1 MTGESYIGK
10 STNIENRIM
19 YHFQDLE
26 KNMHSNKGLQ
36 QDYNEGHKF
45 TWEVLK
51 EIDYGDKLDDDER
64 AEIARYN
71 TFYEGYN
78 NTPGGGYDDYKG
90 GWDIYDRLPVS
101 KYKENLWIECP
112 KCGKALIKGFRNCQY
127 CGEKLENESMT
138 ISEPEDKG
146 EWHECPSCG
155 RINFSN
161 DKCYFC
167 KGYIIY
173 SIENPNSQQLA
184 VSKKPWIEHKPT
196 SQKEKEQT
204 DSDKLGLDIKKYKD
218 MKRKYEG
225 SKEWFKFS
233 RRIRYNKYVKQVLLE
248 RQDYKCVFSG
258 QQLDTINS
266 FIFHIDYDCICTNSR
281 EIKVSAPTS
290 KRPNRKRVLADC
302 EHCSSPEKCFSKLLV
317 VHKDYK
323 NHQNSLRSNI
333 AKSMPPHDIRI
344 TEDSKGKRA
353 SATGTRDTLD
363 ITNFND
369 MMKKYRYSTNWF
381 RFSSALKRSEFMKQ
395 TLLERQNHKCAL
407 SGRELDSSNSFIFHT
422 DFDNICTNKLDCRN
436 CKYQEKCLS
445 KLLLLHKEYKKH
457 HKRLRSDR
465 AKGIW

>member
-1 MTGESYIGK
+1 M
-10 STNIENRIM
+10 ENNQ
-19 YHFQDLE
+19 H
-26 KNMHSNKGLQ
+26 HNKGLQ
-36 QDYNEGHKF
+36 QDYNEGHRF
-45 TWEVLK
+45 TWEVLE
-51 EIDYGDKLDDDER
+51 EINDKTILDDEER

-101 KYKENLWIECP
+101 KHKENLWMKCP
-112 KCGKALIKGFRNCQY
+112 KCGKPIIKGFRVCQY
-127 CGEKLENESMT
+127 CNEKLRNELAT
-138 ISEPEDKG
+138 IPEPEDKG
-146 EWHECPSCG
+146 EWQKCPSCG
-155 RINFSN
+155 RINFGN
-161 DKCYFC
+161 DQCYFC
-167 KGYIIY
+167 KGYLIY
-173 SIENPNSQQLA
+173 SIENPNSQQFA
-184 VSKKPWIEHKPT
+184 VSKKPQIEHKTT

-281 EIKVSAPTS
+281 EIKVPAPTRKKKKK
-290 KRPNRKRVLADC
+290 KRALADC
-302 EHCSSPEKCFSKLLV
+302 EHCDSPEKCFSKLLA

-333 AKSMPPHDIRI
+333 GESMPQQDIRK
-344 TEDSKGKRA
+344 TKDSKGKQA
-353 SATGTRDTLD
+353 LATGTRGAMD
-363 ITNFND
+363 ITNFYD
-369 MMKKYRYSTNWF
+369 MMKRHNYSTNWF
-381 RFSSALKRSEFMKQ
+381 RFSSTLKRSEYMKQ
-395 TLLERQNHKCAL
+395 VLLERQNHKCAF
-407 SGRELDSSNSFIFHT
+407 SGRDLDSSNSFIFLT
-422 DFDNICTNKLDCRN
+422 DYDNICTNKLDCRN
-436 CKYQEKCLS
+436 CKYQERCLS

-465 AKGIW
+465 AKGMW